1 PSDVANMDRRSYHTI
16 FEAFYRGTFEA
27 GVPARLLHD
36 EHLVGADGA
45 ALIDPA
51 ELAAELPVLI
61 VPGLLVADN
70 ALLDWLRANA
80 AAGGHLVLG
89 PRTAY
94 GDQEGRARTEVKPA
108 RLADAA
114 GVRYQEFSNLNDPL
128 PVLTQSDG
136 FALSAG
142 ATATRWVDGLIAD
155 GGEVLVGYDHPHF
168 GRFPAVVSHTHGE
181 GRITTVGTVPNP
193 ALGADLARWLTP
205 TTPKESWGPLPESVT
220 VHSATNRDG
229 QRIHVVH
236 NWSWQPAT
244 LTLPHPMVDILNEN
258 SEPTEQIN
266 LGAWD
271 VRVLAAD

>member
-1 PSDVANMDRRSYHTI
+1 MDRRSYHTI

-36 EHLVGADGA
+36 EHLVDADGA

-51 ELAAELPVLI
+51 DLAAELPVLI

-70 ALLDWLRANA
+70 ALLDWLRAYA

-94 GDQEGRARTEVKPA
+94 GDEEGRARTEVKPA

-128 PVLTQSDG
+128 PLVAQSDG

-142 ATATRWVDGLIAD
+142 AAATRWVDGLIAD
-155 GGEVLVGYDHPHF
+155 GGEVLVGYEHPHF
-168 GRFPAVVSHTHGE
+168 GRFPAVVSQDHGAGSDHH
-181 GRITTVGTVPNP
+181 GRDGSGPRLRRRPRSLARTRR
-193 ALGADLARWLTP
+193 ALGRTARLGHRP
-205 TTPKESWGPLPESVT
+205 LGDQPGRPAGPRGAQLEL
-220 VHSATNRDG
+220 G
-229 QRIHVVH
+229 
-236 NWSWQPAT
+236 PASST
-244 LTLPHPMVDILNEN
+244 RR
-258 SEPTEQIN
+258 S
-266 LGAWD
+266 
-271 VRVLAAD
+271 R